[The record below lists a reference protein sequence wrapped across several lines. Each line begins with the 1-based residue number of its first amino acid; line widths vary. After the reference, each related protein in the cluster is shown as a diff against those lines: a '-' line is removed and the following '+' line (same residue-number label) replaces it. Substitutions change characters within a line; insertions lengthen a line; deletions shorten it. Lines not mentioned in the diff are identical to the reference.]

1 MNQQQLLQQQL
12 LQQQQQQAQQA
23 AGSSQP
29 SASAQGA
36 SALPGASNYTVI
48 SKGNDQGEVVIRT
61 LVGDY
66 VEKGANHGRKFFQKL
81 PNKGGTGDFV
91 EVYLYYWDSRD
102 GPSFEGWWFG
112 NKLGGTQVWSHNS
125 DKSLIPPTSGW
136 KIPWDGQVRPTLV
149 LGPKQQMQREEA
161 ETKLKA
167 ISAEVAKVDAE
178 AKQAVSQASALG
190 NNQSNMQSLLQA
202 EQLLQPHSTAM
213 MEVQR
218 KLQDAQ
224 KGHPGDIARNFSQ
237 LANQLRMTQQQA
249 QQLTNKFRQ
258 SRIQA
263 ESQAKMAE
271 AELRETKAFEDMMPD
286 VSQKCTAAEE
296 AIEKAIA
303 THEAIASSSDG
314 DNQVSASVEET
325 EAAVKEAEKAAT
337 EASVILQAKMNQ
349 IRRFESPKVRDN
361 SAQELQKVQQKLQS
375 AQSKLQPLKSV
386 RQELAQRV
394 AAQQAL
400 KEIQEKMAPLEEDF
414 AAAEEAAVPVSSGDA
429 TEEQQAAA
437 EQALQKVQDQ
447 LAALKRL
454 CQTKKQPGGL
464 VLAAVAKELA
474 SPEERIAD
482 FDVKL
487 KALQDTKRQS
497 GERLALKAL
506 AMDADQRL
514 HALTE
519 ALQKVQD
526 LQAPLNSEE
535 ELPAAKALQSL
546 RVLEGPVTA
555 CGTAASVAKIFLM
568 VKSVEVNNFS
578 PLLAAEGQAKIKQF
592 QIQLEEMTK
601 LLAEVKSKAA
611 EQKKLAY
618 TKEAQRL
625 SKRAEELATQVG
637 EAVADLA
644 DDAKLSSLSR
654 EEIRKAQAAAV
665 KAEEE
670 GTGAVRQA
678 KAALSQWQREDAAG
692 ESAQELSELHERVDN
707 ARSAMTKH
715 ARVSKSVDQRLDA
728 LQMVEEKLAK
738 MTELESQATRMSD
751 IIAKVSEADAD
762 ASQLQKAEDAVKIL
776 QREVRSQSRDVDNQL
791 QSRDEALRDLAE
803 KLRDRLTPIVAKMDG
818 ALSTLRTHSEKAL
831 VKASGE
837 EASKGVQ
844 DMEAAVKAATEAQ
857 EAFQKAVASSEQEGT
872 EPALTALEAAIK
884 AASSSV
890 NGTKSLLGVKRLDLK
905 RLSSELTSSTLEEMD
920 NLQKRLDD
928 GSTKLAETKKIVA
941 DHQSEAQKKELDVK
955 LKETAEL
962 CEAAK
967 KSWEKITEDMPTEQ
981 KRSECR
987 QTGAHI
993 KKASDAVTHLDRLAV
1008 TTWRSRSQSDNSMLP
1023 EIQGIVK
1030 QVEAQKAELETLRS
1044 QLRDVEAKIAGQRIA
1059 KESVELLDALEKKM
1073 AGATCSPG
1081 GGTVWR
1087 ASEIGGAEEAAVPL
1101 FDDSVDLCAAV
1112 FLKGIIEA
1120 CQASFKRTNETAE
1133 TVVDK
1138 LIVADDQVSE
1148 DKFIS
1153 FLTTLSELQASENV
1167 PMYSAEELKAAY
1179 RALLP
1184 PRSENTQVSKA
1195 KLLDMLK
1202 KRYVCVHPIT
1212 ITDSLAIKGGKTV
1225 RRVAVNEALEALA
1238 DPVED
1243 TASGLQRVRVKA
1255 EKDAREGFV
1264 TLQTIN
1270 GTTFAQPFS
1279 SHQVLTLRV
1288 SSSIDEMNEA
1298 LAQTARLLDLKMQAT
1313 RNAGPALADLKDQ
1326 VGQLRGRMATVQ
1338 VSLNTM
1344 KKKLSETKRLIQGFE
1359 QAESM
1364 RKQEALDR
1372 HEAEKMTSRAKA
1384 LMDKVRPKLE
1394 EVIPQAEA
1402 LLEAGITSETA
1413 EALISSEKA
1422 MQELYEAIVD
1432 MRNQLAKDKQ
1442 AVRYVRQGPLL
1453 QVWDVVTGHLND
1465 IWTPEEKTQQLLQI
1479 LQEKRKKL
1487 TSDAQRAVASAIR
1500 EAASKEG
1507 LRVEALFEKLRKEKA
1522 TIPVQEL
1529 STFVSSAALQ
1539 ASEIQLGLERYEASG
1554 FTKLGLTLLLQDY
1567 MKCIKEVVM
1576 TDLFDVKEGKTVK
1589 KLSFGDMV
1597 EVLEPGK
1604 DDESGLTRFRCRAL
1618 NDLAE
1623 GWVSLKGTAG
1633 TVFLERCA
1641 KPYLCCREEFI
1652 LQGAFEASSDEVLK
1666 IHAGQVVEVLE
1677 GPRREPATECL
1688 RVRCRAVKDG
1698 KMGFI
1703 TLKDAAGN
1711 DLSESVKVLVCR
1723 LGTTLTTDLD
1733 VSASKT
1739 VRKVEIG
1746 EVFEALDS
1754 AKEDEKR
1761 KLSRVKVRTWRD
1773 DKEGWVTLTG
1783 NSGTCYVEESD
1794 QHHIVKKTLPM
1805 ETAFRSGSAV
1815 LRQLEEK
1822 EVFELLE
1829 APKTEKKEG
1838 DQRMRGRLAD
1848 QEGWFTLSKFLTP
1861 WSPRYRCTRSID
1873 LTEGLGGDSAVV
1885 SKLQSGELVEAL
1897 ELPQFDDAQGVV
1909 SVRIRVEKDNTLGY
1923 ATLREQQA
1931 VYLEALAPE
1940 KPREG

>member
-1 MNQQQLLQQQL
+1 MPAPTIPAGSKRVEEDLQQSWKEPEISLSSELVQL
-12 LQQQQQQAQQA
+12 PEERLLVLEQEMAWLRKQLESELKHVTARLQVVEARLDPGNHNFKAAPTDDTNVVPDYGLPLETLTLSLEVPDAHQSGMDEAASSRKSSRSRTSRKAQEFTEVWFEESA
-23 AGSSQP
+23 WSIPLLAGLVNL
-29 SASAQGA
+29 GVFDTLFA
-36 SALPGASNYTVI
+36 SALVFLNLGMQSAFSIILLTPAFMGEEFESKIQSAKAWRTSVAHDERYMDLAGTSLVTRVCKGDGSVILSTVQATLVEHVNSFLGMEKDGFDLPAFQPGILLCMLCIVLWALCVYKEFRRIWVQLEAAAEIPKARPES
-48 SKGNDQGEVVIRT
+48 SKGMT
-61 LVGDY
+61 
-66 VEKGANHGRKFFQKL
+66 K
-81 PNKGGTGDFV
+81 
-91 EVYLYYWDSRD
+91 
-102 GPSFEGWWFG
+102 
-112 NKLGGTQVWSHNS
+112 
-125 DKSLIPPTSGW
+125 
-136 KIPWDGQVRPTLV
+136 PTLAASY
-149 LGPKQQMQREEA
+149 EA

-601 LLAEVKSKAA
+601 RLAEVKSKAA

-818 ALSTLRTHSEKAL
+818 ALSTLR
-831 VKASGE
+831 
-837 EASKGVQ
+837 
-844 DMEAAVKAATEAQ
+844 
-857 EAFQKAVASSEQEGT
+857 
-872 EPALTALEAAIK
+872 P
-884 AASSSV
+884 
-890 NGTKSLLGVKRLDLK
+890 
-905 RLSSELTSSTLEEMD
+905 ST
-920 NLQKRLDD
+920 
-928 GSTKLAETKKIVA
+928 
-941 DHQSEAQKKELDVK
+941 
-955 LKETAEL
+955 
-962 CEAAK
+962 
-967 KSWEKITEDMPTEQ
+967 
-981 KRSECR
+981 
-987 QTGAHI
+987 
-993 KKASDAVTHLDRLAV
+993 
-1008 TTWRSRSQSDNSMLP
+1008 
-1023 EIQGIVK
+1023 
-1030 QVEAQKAELETLRS
+1030 
-1044 QLRDVEAKIAGQRIA
+1044 
-1059 KESVELLDALEKKM
+1059 
-1073 AGATCSPG
+1073 
-1081 GGTVWR
+1081 
-1087 ASEIGGAEEAAVPL
+1087 
-1101 FDDSVDLCAAV
+1101 
-1112 FLKGIIEA
+1112 
-1120 CQASFKRTNETAE
+1120 
-1133 TVVDK
+1133 
-1138 LIVADDQVSE
+1138 
-1148 DKFIS
+1148 
-1153 FLTTLSELQASENV
+1153 
-1167 PMYSAEELKAAY
+1167 
-1179 RALLP
+1179 
-1184 PRSENTQVSKA
+1184 
-1195 KLLDMLK
+1195 
-1202 KRYVCVHPIT
+1202 
-1212 ITDSLAIKGGKTV
+1212 
-1225 RRVAVNEALEALA
+1225 
-1238 DPVED
+1238 
-1243 TASGLQRVRVKA
+1243 
-1255 EKDAREGFV
+1255 
-1264 TLQTIN
+1264 
-1270 GTTFAQPFS
+1270 
-1279 SHQVLTLRV
+1279 
-1288 SSSIDEMNEA
+1288 
-1298 LAQTARLLDLKMQAT
+1298 
-1313 RNAGPALADLKDQ
+1313 
-1326 VGQLRGRMATVQ
+1326 
-1338 VSLNTM
+1338 
-1344 KKKLSETKRLIQGFE
+1344 
-1359 QAESM
+1359 
-1364 RKQEALDR
+1364 
-1372 HEAEKMTSRAKA
+1372 
-1384 LMDKVRPKLE
+1384 
-1394 EVIPQAEA
+1394 
-1402 LLEAGITSETA
+1402 
-1413 EALISSEKA
+1413 
-1422 MQELYEAIVD
+1422 
-1432 MRNQLAKDKQ
+1432 
-1442 AVRYVRQGPLL
+1442 
-1453 QVWDVVTGHLND
+1453 
-1465 IWTPEEKTQQLLQI
+1465 
-1479 LQEKRKKL
+1479 
-1487 TSDAQRAVASAIR
+1487 
-1500 EAASKEG
+1500 
-1507 LRVEALFEKLRKEKA
+1507 
-1522 TIPVQEL
+1522 
-1529 STFVSSAALQ
+1529 
-1539 ASEIQLGLERYEASG
+1539 
-1554 FTKLGLTLLLQDY
+1554 
-1567 MKCIKEVVM
+1567 
-1576 TDLFDVKEGKTVK
+1576 
-1589 KLSFGDMV
+1589 
-1597 EVLEPGK
+1597 
-1604 DDESGLTRFRCRAL
+1604 
-1618 NDLAE
+1618 
-1623 GWVSLKGTAG
+1623 
-1633 TVFLERCA
+1633 
-1641 KPYLCCREEFI
+1641 
-1652 LQGAFEASSDEVLK
+1652 
-1666 IHAGQVVEVLE
+1666 
-1677 GPRREPATECL
+1677 
-1688 RVRCRAVKDG
+1688 
-1698 KMGFI
+1698 
-1703 TLKDAAGN
+1703 
-1711 DLSESVKVLVCR
+1711 
-1723 LGTTLTTDLD
+1723 
-1733 VSASKT
+1733 
-1739 VRKVEIG
+1739 
-1746 EVFEALDS
+1746 
-1754 AKEDEKR
+1754 
-1761 KLSRVKVRTWRD
+1761 
-1773 DKEGWVTLTG
+1773 
-1783 NSGTCYVEESD
+1783 
-1794 QHHIVKKTLPM
+1794 
-1805 ETAFRSGSAV
+1805 
-1815 LRQLEEK
+1815 
-1822 EVFELLE
+1822 
-1829 APKTEKKEG
+1829 
-1838 DQRMRGRLAD
+1838 
-1848 QEGWFTLSKFLTP
+1848 
-1861 WSPRYRCTRSID
+1861 
-1873 LTEGLGGDSAVV
+1873 
-1885 SKLQSGELVEAL
+1885 
-1897 ELPQFDDAQGVV
+1897 
-1909 SVRIRVEKDNTLGY
+1909 
-1923 ATLREQQA
+1923 
-1931 VYLEALAPE
+1931 
-1940 KPREG
+1940 